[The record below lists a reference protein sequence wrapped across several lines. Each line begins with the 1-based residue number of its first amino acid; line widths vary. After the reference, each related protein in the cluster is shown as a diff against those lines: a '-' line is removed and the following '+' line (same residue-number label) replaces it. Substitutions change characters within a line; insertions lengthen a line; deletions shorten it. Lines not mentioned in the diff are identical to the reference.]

1 MKKWIFI
8 LFAANS
14 LALAV
19 TSPFPVSKFPQIIEK
34 PNSFKSDEFYDDS
47 EINPG
52 YKINKW
58 EWNFDA
64 KPFGDKLSLSKTKD
78 GKGWSLY
85 TGYTG
90 YSLDKIAKN
99 RKLLYTVS
107 DISMKQKY
115 NTFQIS
121 LGKFKNIFLKQ
132 TVFEDGTSS
141 VHIQNREYTTYEAKS
156 SSFDKSGATFMTEYN
171 MYAYLFSKKKFCA
184 MNDGFSVVN
193 CES

>member
-34 PNSFKSDEFYDDS
+34 PNSFKSNEFYDDS

-107 DISMKQKY
+107 DISMK
-115 NTFQIS
+115 
-121 LGKFKNIFLKQ
+121 KNIILSKLVLESLK
-132 TVFEDGTSS
+132 TS
-141 VHIQNREYTTYEAKS
+141 
-156 SSFDKSGATFMTEYN
+156 F
-171 MYAYLFSKKKFCA
+171 
-184 MNDGFSVVN
+184 
-193 CES
+193 